1 MSRFDGDQR
10 AELDEKR
17 ALVEQL
23 KQKKAETEQHIANL
37 HQSIQA
43 QRAEINAAILY
54 MDQVAKPS
62 LERYQALVA
71 QGATQP
77 APEPRRGT
85 GALTPPPGLG
95 APPLSGD
102 PRRGTGALTPPP
114 QPASSDS
121 GAELKR
127 LRSQIELYTFTREA
141 MVRFERSIGNATS
154 LVDQTLAMRTAE
166 AEIVLASTRMVLV
179 DYAESRRRILAL
191 LGAGKI
197 GLEERKQLAPL
208 FDRLTKMPLLKQRL
222 SATLQLF
229 QDIESLVAA
238 EDSQVQRLRQ
248 MQGRDAL
255 KVAQG
260 LKIAQISGK
269 VNQLRNLRASFQS
282 EPQMMSLFPEWTD
295 VQIPRAE
302 AGSGERAPTKPFT
315 GRLKEL
321 FGFK

>member
-10 AELDEKR
+10 AELEEKR

-77 APEPRRGT
+77 TPEPRRGT
-85 GALTPPPGLG
+85 GALTPPPN
-95 APPLSGD
+95 
-102 PRRGTGALTPPP
+102 
-114 QPASSDS
+114 PAASEAN
-121 GAELKR
+121 AELKR

-141 MVRFERSIGNATS
+141 MIRFERSIGNATS

-179 DYAESRRRILAL
+179 DYAESRRRILVL
-191 LGAGKI
+191 LGSGKV

-229 QDIESLVAA
+229 QDIETLVSA

-260 LKIAQISGK
+260 LKLAQISGK

-282 EPQMMSLFPEWTD
+282 EPQMMNLFPEWTD

-302 AGSGERAPTKPFT
+302 AASGERAPTKPFT